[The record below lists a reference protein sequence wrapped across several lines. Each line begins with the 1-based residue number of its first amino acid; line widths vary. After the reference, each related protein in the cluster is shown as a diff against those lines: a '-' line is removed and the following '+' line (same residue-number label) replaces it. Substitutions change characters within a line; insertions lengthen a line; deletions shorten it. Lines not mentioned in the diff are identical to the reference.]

1 MAVAAD
7 VAVRHLRALGYGLT
21 GSSASLV
28 AGAGHVDVSLPDGG
42 RHPLRIDCAIEWAG
56 PVDMPLE
63 DEAGVQAACGI
74 MHVHG
79 RKSGIPEPLG
89 VDYASTTAGVL
100 AAQGAL
106 AVLVGRLRGMDL
118 RRVTTSVAQAAL
130 LSVAQYLAAATAD
143 DDWAEPMRPGG
154 PPFTS
159 ADGVRFEIE
168 VLEAAGWRRFWA
180 LLDADG
186 TAVRRGWQPFQLRYA
201 TATCPLPD
209 ELHRAAGRCRF
220 AALVAAAAAAGVS
233 ILRLRDVAERSA
245 ELAAGLPPWRIT
257 AIVDDTRAAPLPCS
271 PATAQLPLE
280 GLVVIEACRRLQ

>member
-1 MAVAAD
+1 
-7 VAVRHLRALGYGLT
+7 
-21 GSSASLV
+21 
-28 AGAGHVDVSLPDGG
+28 
-42 RHPLRIDCAIEWAG
+42 
-56 PVDMPLE
+56 MPLE

-180 LLDADG
+180 LLD
-186 TAVRRGWQPFQLRYA
+186 
-201 TATCPLPD
+201 
-209 ELHRAAGRCRF
+209 
-220 AALVAAAAAAGVS
+220 
-233 ILRLRDVAERSA
+233 
-245 ELAAGLPPWRIT
+245 
-257 AIVDDTRAAPLPCS
+257 
-271 PATAQLPLE
+271 
-280 GLVVIEACRRLQ
+280 